1 MKIKEK
7 LARFMSGRYGGD
19 QLNSFILITVA
30 ILMVVNIFLD
40 SLIIYIAYM
49 LLWIWSLF
57 RMLSRKIYKR
67 RAENEK
73 FLRLWT
79 PIKNKFKLMKNK
91 RRDRKT
97 HVYKKCPRC
106 KSVLRLPKQKGKH
119 TVRCPKCSNRFDV
132 KI

>member
-7 LARFMSGRYGGD
+7 LARFMYGRYGGD

-119 TVRCPKCSNRFDV
+119 TVRCPKCSNRFDI

>member
-7 LARFMSGRYGGD
+7 LARFMYGRYGGD
-19 QLNSFILITVA
+19 QLNSFVLIAVA
-30 ILMVVNIFLD
+30 ILMVINIFLN
-40 SLIIYIAYM
+40 SLIMYVAYM
-49 LLWIWSLF
+49 LLWVWSLF

-106 KSVLRLPKQKGKH
+106 KAVLRLPKRKGKH
-119 TVRCPKCSNRFDV
+119 TVRCPKCSNRFDI